1 MKKAVLL
8 FALFVFALGAMAQ
21 TKGTVTTLT
30 ADTIDSATAVN
41 FPLGVEFKS
50 NDQVLV
56 IQAVCEETS
65 GTSEGNL
72 YLEGSLDGTSYETIT
87 ATAGVLYAYPND
99 TLTLADAAVGVW
111 YLENTP
117 FNYYRLQGTGGSGDA
132 TAVVVKWTHKKK

>member
-1 MKKAVLL
+1 MKKLVLL

-30 ADTIDSATAVN
+30 ADTITSATAVN
-41 FPLGVEFKS
+41 FPLGVDFKN

-72 YLEGSLDGTSYETIT
+72 YLETIT
-87 ATAGVLYAYPND
+87 STSGFLYAYPND
-99 TLTLADAAVGVW
+99 TLTLADGAVGVW

-117 FNYYRLQGTGGSGDA
+117 FNYYRLQGTGGASDA
-132 TAVVVKWTHKKK
+132 TAVVVKWTHKNK